1 MQERKRDTRVFQIF
15 RTGADRSAERAV
27 SGTEDVMEQ
36 GVIRMEQAVRE
47 ENNRK
52 KEYLRKYL
60 EAKRMQEV
68 LEREIDELRLDR
80 MIPGS
85 PAQDGMPHGSGGGD
99 LSGYAARLDELDRS
113 LHAQLERKLR
123 IRKEITDKIDAISDE
138 TEGLILRM
146 KYIHGLSFGKIAE
159 KTGYSRRHTIR
170 LHGQALENFK
180 L

>member
-1 MQERKRDTRVFQIF
+1 MTL
-15 RTGADRSAERAV
+15 
-27 SGTEDVMEQ
+27 
-36 GVIRMEQAVRE
+36 MEQAVRE

-99 LSGYAARLDELDRS
+99 LSGYVARLDELDR
-113 LHAQLERKLR
+113 KLR
-123 IRKEITDKIDAISDE
+123 AQMYKKIQLRAEITEKIDAMSDE
-138 TEGLILRM
+138 TESLLLRLRYICGLKWEEVAVKM
-146 KYIHGLSFGKIAE
+146 DYSWKQIH
-159 KTGYSRRHTIR
+159 R
-170 LHGQALENFK
+170 LHSKALNNFK
-180 L
+180 MT

>member
-1 MQERKRDTRVFQIF
+1 MCFARTKKGHESVSNISNWSRSQCRKSGQWDGRCDGTRGDTN
-15 RTGADRSAERAV
+15 GAGSQRRKQPEKRISA
-27 SGTEDVMEQ
+27 
-36 GVIRMEQAVRE
+36 
-47 ENNRK
+47 K
-52 KEYLRKYL
+52 
-60 EAKRMQEV
+60 V

>member
-1 MQERKRDTRVFQIF
+1 M
-15 RTGADRSAERAV
+15 
-27 SGTEDVMEQ
+27 M
-36 GVIRMEQAVRE
+36 RMEQAVRE

-99 LSGYAARLDELDRS
+99 LSGYVARLDELDR
-113 LHAQLERKLR
+113 KLR
-123 IRKEITDKIDAISDE
+123 AQMYKKIQLRAEITEKIDAMENE
-138 TEGLILRM
+138 TESLLLRLR
-146 KYIHGLSFGKIAE
+146 YIHGLKWEEVAV
-159 KTGYSRRHTIR
+159 KMDYSWKQIHR
-170 LHGQALENFK
+170 LHSKALNNFK
-180 L
+180 MT

>member
-1 MQERKRDTRVFQIF
+1 
-15 RTGADRSAERAV
+15 
-27 SGTEDVMEQ
+27 MEQ
-36 GVIRMEQAVRE
+36 GVMRMEQAVRE

-99 LSGYAARLDELDRS
+99 LSGYVARLDELD
-113 LHAQLERKLR
+113 QKLR
-123 IRKEITDKIDAISDE
+123 AQMYKKIQIRAEITERIDAMENE
-138 TEGLILRM
+138 TESLLLRLR
-146 KYIHGLSFGKIAE
+146 YIHGLKWEEVAVKMDYSWRAVHKIHS
-159 KTGYSRRHTIR
+159 K
-170 LHGQALENFK
+170 ALEHFEI
-180 L
+180 

>member
-1 MQERKRDTRVFQIF
+1 
-15 RTGADRSAERAV
+15 
-27 SGTEDVMEQ
+27 MEQ
-36 GVIRMEQAVRE
+36 GVMRMEQAVRE

-99 LSGYAARLDELDRS
+99 LSGYVARLDELDR
-113 LHAQLERKLR
+113 KLR
-123 IRKEITDKIDAISDE
+123 AQMYKKIQLRAEITEKIDAISDE
-138 TEGLILRM
+138 TESLLLRLR
-146 KYIHGLSFGKIAE
+146 YIHGLKWEEVAA
-159 KTGYSRRHTIR
+159 KMDYSWKQIHR
-170 LHGQALENFK
+170 LHSKALNNFK
-180 L
+180 MT

>member
-1 MQERKRDTRVFQIF
+1 M
-15 RTGADRSAERAV
+15 
-27 SGTEDVMEQ
+27 ML
-36 GVIRMEQAVRE
+36 MEQATRE

-99 LSGYAARLDELDRS
+99 LSGYVARLDELDRK
-113 LHAQLERKLR
+113 LREQLERKIQLR
-123 IRKEITDKIDAISDE
+123 AEITEKIDAMPNE
-138 TEGLILRM
+138 TESLLLRLR
-146 KYIHGLSFGKIAE
+146 YIHGLKWEEVAV
-159 KTGYSRRHTIR
+159 KMDYSWKQIHR
-170 LHGQALENFK
+170 LHSKALNNFK
-180 L
+180 MT

>member
-1 MQERKRDTRVFQIF
+1 M
-15 RTGADRSAERAV
+15 
-27 SGTEDVMEQ
+27 
-36 GVIRMEQAVRE
+36 IRMEQAVRE

-99 LSGYAARLDELDRS
+99 LSGYVARLDELDR
-113 LHAQLERKLR
+113 KLR
-123 IRKEITDKIDAISDE
+123 AQMYKKIQLRAEITEKIDAMSDE
-138 TEGLILRM
+138 TESLLLRLR
-146 KYIHGLSFGKIAE
+146 YIHGLKWEEVAVKMDYSWRAVHKIHS
-159 KTGYSRRHTIR
+159 K
-170 LHGQALENFK
+170 ALEHFK
-180 L
+180 I

>member
-1 MQERKRDTRVFQIF
+1 MV
-15 RTGADRSAERAV
+15 
-27 SGTEDVMEQ
+27 EQ

-99 LSGYAARLDELDRS
+99 LSGYAARLDDLD
-113 LHAQLERKLR
+113 QKLR
-123 IRKEITDKIDAISDE
+123 TQMYKKIQIRAEITERIDAMENE
-138 TEGLILRM
+138 TESLLLRLR
-146 KYIHGLSFGKIAE
+146 YIHGLKWEEVAV
-159 KTGYSRRHTIR
+159 KMDYSWKQIHR
-170 LHGQALENFK
+170 LHSKALNNFK
-180 L
+180 MT

>member
-1 MQERKRDTRVFQIF
+1 
-15 RTGADRSAERAV
+15 
-27 SGTEDVMEQ
+27 MEQ
-36 GVIRMEQAVRE
+36 GVMRMEQAVRE

-99 LSGYAARLDELDRS
+99 LSGYVARLDELDR
-113 LHAQLERKLR
+113 KLR
-123 IRKEITDKIDAISDE
+123 AQMYKKIQLRAEITEKIDAMSDE
-138 TEGLILRM
+138 TESLLLRLR
-146 KYIHGLSFGKIAE
+146 YIHGLKWEEVAV
-159 KTGYSRRHTIR
+159 KMDYSWKQIHR
-170 LHGQALENFK
+170 LHSKALNNFK
-180 L
+180 MT

>member
-1 MQERKRDTRVFQIF
+1 
-15 RTGADRSAERAV
+15 
-27 SGTEDVMEQ
+27 MEQ

-68 LEREIDELRLDR
+68 LEREIDVLRLDR

-113 LHAQLERKLR
+113 LHAQLERKLQ
-123 IRKEITDKIDAISDE
+123 IREEITEKIDAMSDE

-170 LHGQALENFK
+170 LHGQALENFE

>member
-1 MQERKRDTRVFQIF
+1 
-15 RTGADRSAERAV
+15 
-27 SGTEDVMEQ
+27 
-36 GVIRMEQAVRE
+36 MEQAVRE

-68 LEREIDELRLDR
+68 LEREIDELRLNR

-123 IRKEITDKIDAISDE
+123 IRKEITDKIDAMSDE
-138 TEGLILRM
+138 TENLLLRLR
-146 KYIHGLSFGKIAE
+146 YIHGLKWEEVAVKMDYSWRAVHKIHS
-159 KTGYSRRHTIR
+159 K
-170 LHGQALENFK
+170 ALEHFK
-180 L
+180 I

>member
-1 MQERKRDTRVFQIF
+1 
-15 RTGADRSAERAV
+15 
-27 SGTEDVMEQ
+27 MEQ

-68 LEREIDELRLDR
+68 LEREIDVLRLDR

-99 LSGYAARLDELDRS
+99 LSGYVARLDELDR
-113 LHAQLERKLR
+113 KLR
-123 IRKEITDKIDAISDE
+123 AQMYKKIQLRAEITEKIDAMSDE
-138 TEGLILRM
+138 TESLLLRLR
-146 KYIHGLSFGKIAE
+146 YIHGLKWEEVAV
-159 KTGYSRRHTIR
+159 KMDYSWKQIHR
-170 LHGQALENFK
+170 LHSKALNNFK
-180 L
+180 MT

>member
-1 MQERKRDTRVFQIF
+1 
-15 RTGADRSAERAV
+15 
-27 SGTEDVMEQ
+27 MEQ
-36 GVIRMEQAVRE
+36 GVIRMERATRE
-47 ENNRK
+47 ENERK
-52 KEYLRKYL
+52 KEYLRQYL
-60 EAKRMQEV
+60 RAKRAQAMLEQE
-68 LEREIDELRLDR
+68 INELRLDR

-113 LHAQLERKLR
+113 LHAQLERKLQ
-123 IRKEITDKIDAISDE
+123 IREEITEKIDAMSDE

-170 LHGQALENFK
+170 LHGQALENFE